1 VTELFYVDEIRRQV
15 AVYPWIE
22 GVTLRDRLRLGNEKS
37 EGRETF
43 HRLGRFLGELHQ
55 KGISFEGGHLN
66 NYLATPGGGH
76 ALIDVTDVMFYRSA
90 LARGARL
97 RNLLKL
103 ARHPED
109 AELVRRLGWL
119 PLLEGY
125 REALTSLG
133 VTQSM
138 AGIVPED
145 L

>member
-1 VTELFYVDEIRRQV
+1 
-15 AVYPWIE
+15 
-22 GVTLRDRLRLGNEKS
+22 
-37 EGRETF
+37 
-43 HRLGRFLGELHQ
+43 
-55 KGISFEGGHLN
+55 LN

-97 RNLLKL
+97 RTLWKL

-138 AGIVPED
+138 AGIVPDD
-145 L
+145 LLNPKVGSHLDIRHWDAVGPQMSNVEM